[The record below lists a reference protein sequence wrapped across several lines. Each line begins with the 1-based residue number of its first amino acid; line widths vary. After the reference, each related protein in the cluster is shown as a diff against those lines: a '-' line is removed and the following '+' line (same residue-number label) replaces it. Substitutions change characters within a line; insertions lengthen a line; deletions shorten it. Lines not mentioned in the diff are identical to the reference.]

1 VRDDHPDRVGGHRE
15 HGEHQIGENPQD
27 PGVAAGRGHRF
38 LRAELRRLFCMR
50 DENVSLRNRSHTIDP
65 VRLHI
70 VAALAGIPHHGAMSR
85 LAK

>member
-1 VRDDHPDRVGGHRE
+1 
-15 HGEHQIGENPQD
+15 
-27 PGVAAGRGHRF
+27 
-38 LRAELRRLFCMR
+38 MR